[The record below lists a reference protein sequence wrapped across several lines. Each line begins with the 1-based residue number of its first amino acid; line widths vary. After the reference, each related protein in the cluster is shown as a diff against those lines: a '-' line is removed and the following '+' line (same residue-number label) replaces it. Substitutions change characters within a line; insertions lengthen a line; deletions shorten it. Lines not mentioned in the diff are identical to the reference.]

1 MSLYGSGLSPV
12 TLDTRVALFH
22 RELESTATQIRG
34 AYARGGPIARGRL
47 TQWLGTIQH
56 AAVVLAELQGAMEA
70 YQMLALVQ
78 KPPAPHQAAPDTT
91 IETGP
96 APEVYGVA

>member
-1 MSLYGSGLSPV
+1 MSRDGGYVDVPLEDRLRYF
-12 TLDTRVALFH
+12 VA
-22 RELESTATQIRG
+22 ELNQTSRQIVR
-34 AYARGGPIARGRL
+34 AHTRGGRVTRNQL
-47 TQWLGTIQH
+47 TLWNGTIQH
-56 AAVVLAELQGAMEA
+56 AQLMLAELRGAMEA

-78 KPPAPHQAAPDTT
+78 KAPSPRQAAPDTT